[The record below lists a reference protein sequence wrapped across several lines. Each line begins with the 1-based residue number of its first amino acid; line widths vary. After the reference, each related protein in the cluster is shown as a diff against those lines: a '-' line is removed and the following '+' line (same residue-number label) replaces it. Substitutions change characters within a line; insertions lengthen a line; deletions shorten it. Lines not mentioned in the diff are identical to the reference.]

1 MHKYRV
7 ARELCD
13 EMTRRFP
20 EQRPNCE
27 KILADRNS
35 WAIND
40 NEFDALTELRRV
52 PDFNFI
58 EHSIVYTFIT
68 AGLRHYKFSS
78 LCSIS

>member
-7 ARELCD
+7 ARDLCD

-27 KILADRNS
+27 KILADQNS
-35 WAIND
+35 WALNH
-40 NEFDALTELRRV
+40 NEFDVLTELREV
-52 PDFNFI
+52 PDFNLI

-68 AGLRHYKFSS
+68 AGLRYYKFPR
-78 LCSIS
+78 LCSIF